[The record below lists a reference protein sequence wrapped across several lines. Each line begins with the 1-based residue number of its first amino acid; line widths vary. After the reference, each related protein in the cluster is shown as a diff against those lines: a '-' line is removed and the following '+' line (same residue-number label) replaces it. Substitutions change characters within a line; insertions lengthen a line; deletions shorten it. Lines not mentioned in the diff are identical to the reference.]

1 MSQRDN
7 DNLNDQ
13 EELEISESEMEEGLD
28 QMEKWRKCNNFN
40 RPCNGHGGATGA
52 KCELEPPETQTS
64 LKEYYKELKEKLK
77 GKKKKNKTPRKETR
91 QTGVIPAPG
100 VSGTG
105 LGDPTTAMS
114 TPNNITMGAGGQ
126 VMIDPGLLQQLVIA
140 LQSSPGINL
149 ATGGHNNSPGLDNRR
164 GSNTNMN
171 QHQVNQQW
179 NGQQFQQQQFW
190 NNQQYHQGGNQQQGG
205 FQQQQPGYHPPP
217 HQFFMQPTS
226 VPKFHKT
233 MTGRM
238 DQIG

>member
-1 MSQRDN
+1 M
-7 DNLNDQ
+7 NDQ

-28 QMEKWRKCNNFN
+28 QMEKWRKCNNCN

-52 KCELEPPETQTS
+52 KCELEPLETQTS

-91 QTGVIPAPG
+91 QTGAISAPG

-105 LGDPTTAMS
+105 LGAPTTAMS
-114 TPNNITMGAGGQ
+114 TPNNLTMGAGGQ
-126 VMIDPGLLQQLVIA
+126 ATIDPGLLQQLVIA

-149 ATGGHNNSPGLDNRR
+149 ATGGHNNSPGLDNNAR
-164 GSNTNMN
+164 GSNMNMN
-171 QHQVNQQW
+171 QHQVNQQQW
-179 NGQQFQQQQFW
+179 NGQQFQQQYW
-190 NNQQYHQGGNQQQGG
+190 NNQQYPQGG
-205 FQQQQPGYHPPP
+205 FQQQQPGYYPPQ